1 MSLVYLALPVALFIA
16 ALAVGAWWWAVK
28 SGQFDDLE
36 TPRHRALWEDDA
48 VAEDADEIG
57 ADGKPTSRNRE

>member
-1 MSLVYLALPVALFIA
+1 MSLVWIALPVALFLG
-16 ALAVGAWWWAVK
+16 ALAVGAWWWATR

-48 VAEDADEIG
+48 VAEEPEDSG
-57 ADGKPTSRNRE
+57 GSGK